1 MKKLLLIL
9 LVVVGL
15 GAVIWWKQSNKI
27 LSPKNSLTWTETS
40 QTENSQ
46 QKDIKTIRI
55 FMGDPNLKL
64 SFATTDLPT
73 PYFRVGKVTKVGN
86 RENMDAVD
94 AWIRNVNVYDQKE
107 LINGWCSVYEFN
119 TDIRNHSLTAV
130 IIRGLRQNEIET
142 LKNSGTSCNSNLKNV
157 QKLTKTEAET
167 IAMDYL
173 KRTLSNFDQIKDQF
187 IYSTYTSLSSQN
199 NGESHEWLWQD
210 KNYKLPE
217 GLSSR
222 PYPGPIIRIS
232 VYGKNQIQ
240 YWNTTSL
247 FTD

>member
-1 MKKLLLIL
+1 MKTKLLIGLLI
-9 LVVVGL
+9 VTIL
-15 GAVIWWKQSNKI
+15 GMVIWWKFGNKNQPSTTI
-27 LSPKNSLTWTETS
+27 SKVTTS
-40 QTENSQ
+40 QEENSQ
-46 QKDIKTIRI
+46 QKDMDSIIS
-55 FMGDPNLKL
+55 FMGKPNFEL
-64 SFATTDLPT
+64 SFIKTDLPT
-73 PYFRVGKVTKVGN
+73 PYFRVGKITKVGN
-86 RENMDAVD
+86 GENMDAVD
-94 AWIRNVNVYDQKE
+94 AWIHNVNVYDQKE
-107 LINGWCSVYEFN
+107 LINGECSVYEFN
-119 TDIRNHSLTAV
+119 TDARNHNLTAI

-142 LKNSGTSCNSNLKNV
+142 LKNSGTPCNSSPKNV
-157 QKLTKTEAET
+157 QRLTKTEAET

-187 IYSTYTSLSSQN
+187 IYSTQN
-199 NGESHEWLWQD
+199 NGESHEWLWQN

-247 FTD
+247 FTN